1 VENDAEAEVK
11 PNLSRVTFYLA
22 LNTHLHGTYICDRLN
37 GLELKVDCEGNLPP
51 KLIGA
56 ICIMLRA
63 APGTEISSARE
74 IPAFRKMLDFLDA
87 YLEPPYRPESNEI
100 HPLLYLPYD

>member
-1 VENDAEAEVK
+1 MGNDVE
-11 PNLSRVTFYLA
+11 PNTTPKLSRSVFYLA
-22 LNTHLHGTYICDRLN
+22 LNTHLHGTFICDRIN
-37 GLELKVDCEGNLPP
+37 RLELAVDGEGNLPP

-74 IPAFRKMLDFLDA
+74 IPAFRKMLDFLDP
-87 YLEPPYRPESNEI
+87 YLELPYRPESDEI
-100 HPLLYLPYD
+100 QPLLYLPSD

>member
-1 VENDAEAEVK
+1 MGNDVEVNATPK
-11 PNLSRVTFYLA
+11 LSRIAFSLA
-22 LNTHLHGTYICDRLN
+22 LNTHLHGTFICDRIN
-37 GLELKVDCEGNLPP
+37 RLELAVDSEGNLPP

-74 IPAFRKMLDFLDA
+74 TPAFRKMLDFLDP
-87 YLEPPYRPESNEI
+87 YLVPPYRPESNEI
-100 HPLLYLPYD
+100 RPSIDRT